1 MTRIIIAIDV
11 DNDDLREAYAEVYR
25 AMMSVQPPIAWE
37 STDTWFDDFGNEVSY
52 SAIQD
57 ARMDVLSN
65 LEKYSISKEE
75 NP

>member
-25 AMMSVQPPIAWE
+25 TMMSIQPPIAWE

-65 LEKYSISKEE
+65 REKYSISKEE